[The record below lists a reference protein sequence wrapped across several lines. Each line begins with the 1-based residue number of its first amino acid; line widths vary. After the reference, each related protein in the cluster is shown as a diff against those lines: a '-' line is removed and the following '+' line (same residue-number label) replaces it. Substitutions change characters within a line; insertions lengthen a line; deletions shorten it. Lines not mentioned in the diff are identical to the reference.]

1 MKIRTAKKIMNYYKR
16 FYGSK
21 YWLWRWGYYCGMKSI
36 GKNAGDHCII
46 KAISLTSK
54 KRKMRIKDTD
64 TFVDLSKEDKDALD
78 TWAHYCK
85 QHEGYERN
93 EEGN

>member
-1 MKIRTAKKIMNYYKR
+1 MKVRLAKKIMNYYKR

-36 GKNAGDHCII
+36 GKNAGDHRII

-54 KRKMRIKDTD
+54 KNNK
-64 TFVDLSKEDKDALD
+64 
-78 TWAHYCK
+78 
-85 QHEGYERN
+85 YEYTK
-93 EEGN
+93 